1 MSWKLGQRVED
12 ESHPIPVGL
21 GVRKRKIDMTK
32 IHTVGKDNLDSTF
45 SGSTRSLFALFLF
58 VIG

>member
-1 MSWKLGQRVED
+1 MSWKLGQHVED